1 VGRRRGPPRIKVHSG
16 TERRQVVRRGRRKI
30 PVRRRT
36 MVVLVD
42 LTWVRGS
49 VVMEMLP
56 EPSPELAAMLVVKR
70 LQKVSSWWQ
79 AVGG

>member
-1 VGRRRGPPRIKVHSG
+1 
-16 TERRQVVRRGRRKI
+16 
-30 PVRRRT
+30 